1 MDRLDAMAVFV
12 AVADLRGFAPAARR
26 LALSPSAVT
35 RLVASLEERLGARL
49 FQRTTRSV
57 KLTDAG
63 ERFLERARSILA
75 AVAEAE
81 QAAGADRSEPQGRF
95 VVAAPNMFGRLHV
108 APLLSRYAA
117 RYPAVVC
124 ELTLADRLVHLV
136 EEGVDAAVRIGELD
150 DSSLVARRVGETRRV
165 VVGTPKYLATRK
177 KVRSPSDLAAHDLV
191 HFTALQQAP
200 EWTFRERGGASGKG
214 GERRVAFS
222 PTFVTNS
229 ADAAM
234 HHAEHV
240 GGLAMLLAYQV
251 AAAVRTQRFRVV
263 LADFEPPPSPIHVVY
278 PSTRLL
284 SAKVR
289 AFVDQVL
296 DAPDRRGWRF
306 VDL

>member
-1 MDRLDAMAVFV
+1 MDRLDSMAVFV

-26 LALSPSAVT
+26 LALSAPAVT
-35 RLVASLEERLGARL
+35 RAVAALEERVGARL

-63 ERFLERARSILA
+63 ARFLTRARRILA
-75 AVAEAE
+75 DVAEAE
-81 QAAGADRSEPQGRF
+81 QLAASDRSEPQGRF
-95 VVAAPNMFGRLHV
+95 VVAAPNLFGRLHV
-108 APLLSRYAA
+108 SPLMSKLAA
-117 RYPAVVC
+117 RHPALVC
-124 ELTLADRLVHLV
+124 ELTLADRLVNLV
-136 EEGVDAAVRIGELD
+136 DEGVDAAVRIGELD

-165 VVGTPKYLATRK
+165 VVATPKYLAGRR
-177 KVRSPSDLAAHDLV
+177 KVRTPRDLAAHDLV
-191 HFTALQQAP
+191 HFTAIQQAP
-200 EWTFRERGGASGKG
+200 EWTFRSHRGASGG
-214 GERRVAFS
+214 PAEERVTFV

-240 GGLAMLLAYQV
+240 GGVTMQLAYQV
-251 AAAVRTQRFRVV
+251 AAAVRSQRFSVI
-263 LADFEPPPSPIHVVY
+263 LEDFEPPPAPIHVVY

-289 AFVDQVL
+289 AFVDLVMEQ
-296 DAPDRRGWRF
+296 PKRGSWRF

>member
-1 MDRLDAMAVFV
+1 MDRLAAMAVFV
-12 AVADLRGFAPAARR
+12 AVADLRGFASAARR
-26 LALSPSAVT
+26 LDLSPSAVT
-35 RLVASLEERLGARL
+35 RLVAALEERLGARL

-63 ERFLERARSILA
+63 ERFLGRARSILA

-81 QAAGADRSEPQGRF
+81 EAAGADRTEPQGRF
-95 VVAAPNMFGRLHV
+95 VVAAPNMFGRLQV
-108 APLLSRYAA
+108 APLMSRYAL

-150 DSSLVARRVGETRRV
+150 DSTLVARRVGETRRV

-177 KVRSPSDLAAHDLV
+177 KLRSPSDLASHDLV
-191 HFTALQQAP
+191 HFTALQPSP
-200 EWTFRERGGASGKG
+200 EWTFRDRRGGTGRG
-214 GERRVAFS
+214 GERRVGFS

-229 ADAAM
+229 AEAAM
-234 HHAEHV
+234 DHAEHV
-240 GGLAMLLAYQV
+240 GGLTMQLAYQV
-251 AAAVRTQRFRVV
+251 AAAVRTKRFRVI
-263 LADFEPPPSPIHVVY
+263 LADFEPPPLPIHVVY

-289 AFVDQVL
+289 AFVDMVL
-296 DAPDRRGWRF
+296 DAPDRSSWRF
-306 VDL
+306 TDL